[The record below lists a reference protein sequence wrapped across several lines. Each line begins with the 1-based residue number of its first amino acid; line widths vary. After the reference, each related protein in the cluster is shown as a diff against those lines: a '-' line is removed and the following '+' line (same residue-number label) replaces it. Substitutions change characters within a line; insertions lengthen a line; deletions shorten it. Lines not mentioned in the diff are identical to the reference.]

1 MVSKMHFNNTGNCR
15 PQKPVFFACFFL
27 CCLFAAVLLAPVGI
41 GLAAEYGQAEDA
53 GNVID
58 RPDQPTV
65 LYSLQVNTYV
75 YESAAMRAYDALPG
89 DLQSDGFVYKTD
101 SGYYTLRFGLAAGRD
116 DLRSIE
122 AKLAGEGYSYT
133 KVRTDPNKLNIATGE
148 MLQTAE
154 PARDA
159 VPEAEAAEPVEE
171 TYVADAETEKQPAAT
186 KQKETPAAGISGKD
200 TSLYQDDMTAPH
212 VLPTDGNYL
221 NLSLEDAIRM
231 ASDWNSDIRIAAF
244 LSPIAEEQKKSTHTV
259 YDPSL
264 FAESNISRTD
274 RPIQSKLDLG
284 EGDTESDNF
293 VEDKWDMRGGIKQT
307 LPTGGTFSLTVLDVD
322 HLDSSSDIVIP
333 NPQYTSRLTLELRQ
347 ALLKELGDQTNR
359 SAMEIAD
366 LNLSISGMEF
376 RKTLANVMRE
386 VGTYYWRLV
395 YYAKQIS
402 ISRKYLQDAEDTYK
416 KLLYRKESGLAD
428 LLDVDRALASVHD
441 RKAIFIK
448 ANTEYKLAIDQ
459 LKLLLGFAHKSEKAD
474 VAIIATEKLTSKPV
488 SLDKSALQ
496 EEALLNRPEQIIA
509 EDRVSA
515 VEIQKKLAKH
525 LRLPT
530 LDAKAMYAFNALGE
544 DFGDDVGDTYFSDEG
559 SWAIGL
565 EFVWPIGGRKAEAD
579 YLKVIYEEKQS
590 QEELEKTSREVI
602 FQINSSVTEIEQ
614 SLKEIEAAGNSKEAN
629 QRLLAR
635 EKSRF
640 EIRQVNIHS
649 LLDAQDDYYFAYR
662 TYIKAITNYN
672 ISLLKL
678 KWAKGTILE
687 DYGVMQQN

>member
-1 MVSKMHFNNTGNCR
+1 
-15 PQKPVFFACFFL
+15 
-27 CCLFAAVLLAPVGI
+27 
-41 GLAAEYGQAEDA
+41 
-53 GNVID
+53 
-58 RPDQPTV
+58 
-65 LYSLQVNTYV
+65 
-75 YESAAMRAYDALPG
+75 
-89 DLQSDGFVYKTD
+89 
-101 SGYYTLRFGLAAGRD
+101 
-116 DLRSIE
+116 
-122 AKLAGEGYSYT
+122 
-133 KVRTDPNKLNIATGE
+133 
-148 MLQTAE
+148 
-154 PARDA
+154 
-159 VPEAEAAEPVEE
+159 
-171 TYVADAETEKQPAAT
+171 
-186 KQKETPAAGISGKD
+186 
-200 TSLYQDDMTAPH
+200 
-212 VLPTDGNYL
+212 
-221 NLSLEDAIRM
+221 
-231 ASDWNSDIRIAAF
+231 
-244 LSPIAEEQKKSTHTV
+244 
-259 YDPSL
+259 
-264 FAESNISRTD
+264 
-274 RPIQSKLDLG
+274 
-284 EGDTESDNF
+284 
-293 VEDKWDMRGGIKQT
+293 
-307 LPTGGTFSLTVLDVD
+307 
-322 HLDSSSDIVIP
+322 
-333 NPQYTSRLTLELRQ
+333 
-347 ALLKELGDQTNR
+347 
-359 SAMEIAD
+359 
-366 LNLSISGMEF
+366 
-376 RKTLANVMRE
+376 
-386 VGTYYWRLV
+386 
-395 YYAKQIS
+395 
-402 ISRKYLQDAEDTYK
+402 
-416 KLLYRKESGLAD
+416 
-428 LLDVDRALASVHD
+428 VHD

-496 EEALLNRPEQIIA
+496 EEALLNRPVQIIA

-614 SLKEIEAAGNSKEAN
+614 SLKEIEATRNSKEAN

-640 EIRQVNIHS
+640 EVRQVNIHS
-649 LLDAQDDYYFAYR
+649 LLDAQDDYYIAYR